1 MEEQQRRLGSKNR
14 EVTDKIEELRK
25 RLLSDESIR
34 QKISFRAYEIFQRR
48 GGAHGRP
55 DDDWLQAENEILSP
69 LIEQGL
75 GRAPLAPPA
84 KTSQSAAAE
93 KTAPP
98 VKTPEPAAAEKTAP
112 SAKTPEPAAA
122 EKTVPPAKSPQSAAA
137 DKTAPPAKTP
147 EPAHVETAAPP
158 PPGRQSRTRAGS
170 PRNRRTK
177 EGEHNSSG
185 PKRSKQTPE

>member
-14 EVTDKIEELRK
+14 EVTDKIEEMRK

-84 KTSQSAAAE
+84 KPSQSAAAE

-98 VKTPEPAAAEKTAP
+98 
-112 SAKTPEPAAA
+112 AKTPEPAAA

-177 EGEHNSSG
+177 EGGPNSSG
-185 PKRSKQTPE
+185 PKRSKQAPE

>member
-14 EVTDKIEELRK
+14 EVTDKIEEMRK
-25 RLLSDESIR
+25 RLLSDETIR

-84 KTSQSAAAE
+84 KTPQSAAAE
-93 KTAPP
+93 
-98 VKTPEPAAAEKTAP
+98 
-112 SAKTPEPAAA
+112 
-122 EKTVPPAKSPQSAAA
+122 
-137 DKTAPPAKTP
+137 KTAPPAKTP

-177 EGEHNSSG
+177 EGEPNSSG
-185 PKRSKQTPE
+185 PKRSKQAPE

>member
-14 EVTDKIEELRK
+14 EVTDKIEEMRK
-25 RLLSDESIR
+25 RLLSDETIR

-98 VKTPEPAAAEKTAP
+98 
-112 SAKTPEPAAA
+112 AKTPEP
-122 EKTVPPAKSPQSAAA
+122 AAA

-177 EGEHNSSG
+177 EGEPNSSG
-185 PKRSKQTPE
+185 PKRSKQAPE